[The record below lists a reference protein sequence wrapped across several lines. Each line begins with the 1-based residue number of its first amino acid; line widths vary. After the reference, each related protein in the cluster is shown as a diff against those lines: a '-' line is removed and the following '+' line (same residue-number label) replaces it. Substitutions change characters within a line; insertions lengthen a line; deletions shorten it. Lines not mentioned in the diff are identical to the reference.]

1 MNIKNQIQP
10 APSERSYPPGGPDNG
25 SNPRGL
31 FAAGWSACF
40 PSAMKHVAWTMNA
53 KLALLVFS
61 IYGVSA
67 LTVGA
72 DQSQVVAAASP
83 VKNVVLVHGAFAD
96 GSSWAKVIPL
106 LEARGLHVTAVQNPL
121 YSLTDDVAATRRAIA
136 RQDGPV
142 ILVGHSWAGMVISE
156 AGNDPKVAGLVYVAA
171 IVPDEG
177 QAASDVLKPYA
188 PSPGFAEAKP
198 DASGFLSLT
207 PKGIDE
213 DFVPDLRPAERTIIY
228 ATQGAWNSACLAD
241 KVSVPAWTT
250 KQSWFIVAAND
261 RMLPPE
267 YEQAVAKH
275 IHATMTTL
283 AAGHVPML
291 SRPKQVAA
299 VIIEAAN
306 TPVTALD
313 AARASA
319 QSVPPL
325 SGVLGQVKS
334 VTPNSIEI
342 GTKSGIVNVEIT
354 QPLTTYRQVP
364 SDLSQVTSDSYI
376 GVASEEGPDGTEV
389 AKQIIVFPAE
399 LRGAAEGSVLLD
411 APAGEARPGRMTNG
425 SVSRQPVA
433 QSRSRMT
440 NGVLQKGGG
449 TTLVVR
455 YQDGYRTISVPADV
469 PVTKVEAGSVAVE
482 AGGIAYAVTVQQPN
496 GELATSSIFVVAG
509 PTPQAKN

>member
-1 MNIKNQIQP
+1 MNTIQTKDKIHWL
-10 APSERSYPPGGPDNG
+10 AHS
-25 SNPRGL
+25 
-31 FAAGWSACF
+31 
-40 PSAMKHVAWTMNA
+40 
-53 KLALLVFS
+53 KL
-61 IYGVSA
+61 
-67 LTVGA
+67 TCM
-72 DQSQVVAAASP
+72 AAAVLAFSAFQAFAQRVPSQP
-83 VKNVVLVHGAFAD
+83 VKNIVLVHGAFSD

-106 LEARGLHVTAVQNPL
+106 LEAKGLHVTAVQNPL
-121 YSLTDDVAATRRAIA
+121 SSLAEDVAATRRAIA
-136 RQDGPV
+136 RQDGPI

-156 AGNDPKVAGLVYVAA
+156 AGNDPKVAGLVYIAA

-188 PSPGFAEAKP
+188 PGPGLAEAKP

-207 PKGIDE
+207 RKGIDE
-213 DFVPDLRPAERTIIY
+213 DFLPDLRPAERAIVY

-250 KQSWFIVAAND
+250 KPSWFIAAAND
-261 RMLPPE
+261 RILPPE
-267 YEQAVAKH
+267 YERAVAKH
-275 IHATMTTL
+275 IHATTTTL
-283 AAGHVPML
+283 ATGHVPML
-291 SRPKQVAA
+291 SKPKDVAA

-313 AARASA
+313 VARASA

-325 SGVLGQVKS
+325 PGVLGQVKS

-376 GVASEEGPDGTEV
+376 GVASEEESDGTEV
-389 AKQIIVFPAE
+389 AKQIIVFPPE

-411 APAGEARPGRMTNG
+411 VPAGAARPSRMSNG
-425 SVSRQPVA
+425 TVSRPPAA

-440 NGVLQKGGG
+440 NGVLQKGSG

-455 YQDGYRTISVPADV
+455 YQDGDRTISVPADV
-469 PVTKVEAGSVAVE
+469 PVTKVEAGSVALE
-482 AGGIAYAVTVQQPN
+482 AGCITYAVTIQQPN
-496 GELATSSIFVVAG
+496 GDLATSSIFVVSA
-509 PTPQAKN
+509 PAPQTTN